1 MILTVGIIVA
11 AVLGLIF
18 GSFLNVC
25 ITRLPLGES
34 IAWPGSHCR
43 SCNHA
48 LPWYMNLPG
57 VSWPALKGR
66 CAYCK
71 ERIPARYFLVEVA
84 TAALW
89 VGCWL
94 HWCCLYS
101 GGFDADAHLQE
112 LSSFPFYEYIPFA
125 LLSPVTSALSLWLL
139 LGLAVMD
146 WEGLFLSDWFTI
158 SGALA
163 GILWAAIS
171 IHIPVLYEIH
181 QQPQV
186 VHQLIIA
193 AAFAG
198 FFLLV
203 RWLYWL
209 LRKQEGLGMG
219 DVKLA
224 AMIGAWLSW
233 EQSLLTLLMAVLS
246 ALIYATFL
254 MIRNPE
260 AKKGQ
265 IALPFGSFLA
275 GAAIVSYFA
284 GTTIWNRYMQLW
296 HLA

>member
-1 MILTVGIIVA
+1 MEVTIGIGMI
-11 AVLGLIF
+11 AVLGLVF

-48 LPWYMNLPG
+48 LPWYMNLPA
-57 VSWPALKGR
+57 VSWLALRGR

-94 HWCCLYS
+94 RWQKHTPIF
-101 GGFDADAHLQE
+101 G
-112 LSSFPFYEYIPFA
+112 SFYFLDTTPHPA
-125 LLSPVTSALSLWLL
+125 LLVLFPIANALFLWLL

-146 WEGLFLSDWFTI
+146 WEQLFLSDWFTI
-158 SGALA
+158 SGTLL
-163 GILWAAIS
+163 GILWAGIS
-171 IHIPVLYEIH
+171 VRILVPEVMNR
-181 QQPQV
+181 
-186 VHQLIIA
+186 QLHFVNQLEIA

-198 FFLLV
+198 FFLLI

-224 AMIGAWLSW
+224 AMLGAWLSW
-233 EQSLLTLLMAVLS
+233 EQSLLTLLIAVLS

-254 MIRNPE
+254 TLCRPDKRMNE
-260 AKKGQ
+260 
-265 IALPFGSFLA
+265 IALPFGSFLS
-275 GAAIVSYFA
+275 GAAIVGYFS
-284 GTTIWNRYMQLW
+284 GTAIWNWYMQLW